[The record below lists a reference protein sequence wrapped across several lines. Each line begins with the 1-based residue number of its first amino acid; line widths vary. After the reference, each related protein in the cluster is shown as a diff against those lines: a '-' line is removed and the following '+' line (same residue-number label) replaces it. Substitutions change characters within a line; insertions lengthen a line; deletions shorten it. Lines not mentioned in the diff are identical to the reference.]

1 MDIGA
6 IITSIA
12 LAGLVSVMF
21 SMGTSLSAADFLRVL
36 RQPKALFL
44 GITGQ
49 ILLLP
54 LAAAGIAIAMDLSP
68 AASVGLM
75 VIAACPGGA
84 PSNAVCAVARG
95 DVALSVSLTAVA
107 SVLAFLTVPFIIGLG
122 IEFFLGES
130 TTLHLPFWET
140 AFRIFLTT
148 FLPVVSGIVVGAV
161 APEFAVKVRRPM
173 FIGGFVTILITS
185 LLFVAGRMHLI
196 SAFDA
201 FGAVVVL
208 NVLMMGLAFVLG
220 RMARLK
226 EDETRAVTVEVGM
239 QNISMSIVVIMGI
252 LNAPE
257 LLGPTFFYLPWAYVT
272 GLGFAF
278 LVRKLRAPALA

>member
-161 APEFAVKVRRPM
+161 APVFAVKVRRPM

>member
-12 LAGLVSVMF
+12 LAGLMSVMF
-21 SMGTSLSAADFLRVL
+21 SMGTSLSAADFTRVL
-36 RQPKALFL
+36 QQPKALFL
-44 GITGQ
+44 GIAGQ

-54 LAAAGIAIAMDLSP
+54 LAAAGVALAMGLPP
-68 AASVGLM
+68 ATAVGLM

-84 PSNAVCAVARG
+84 PSNAVCAIARG
-95 DVALSVSLTAVA
+95 DVALSVSLTAVS

-122 IEFFLGES
+122 IGFFLEES
-130 TTLHLPFWET
+130 ATLRLPFWET

-148 FLPVVSGIVVGAV
+148 FLPIVSGIMVGAV
-161 APEFAVKVRRPM
+161 APAFAARIRRPI
-173 FIGGFVTILITS
+173 FVGGFVTILITS

-208 NVLMMGLAFVLG
+208 NVLMMGLAFALG
-220 RMARLK
+220 RMARLN
-226 EDETRAVTVEVGM
+226 ESETRAVTVEVGM

-272 GLGFAF
+272 GLGFAY
-278 LVRKLRAPALA
+278 LVRRFRAPVLA